1 VTSTVALIARREI
14 VTRVQQRSYR
24 IGLLVVLLLAVLG
37 CTIPSLF
44 RNGSSTQH
52 YDVGVVADPVP
63 GLSRS
68 LAAVAQSQGVTITVH
83 HASTDEA
90 RAEVRNGDWDVA
102 VLPDRRVVADQTT
115 GTAVKVVESAY
126 QLASTIGRLHRA
138 GLSNK
143 AISGALIVTPL
154 HVDGAKSGSDVQRQ
168 TIAIIA
174 VVVLFS
180 QLITF
185 CTWVAMGVV
194 EEKSSRVVEL
204 VLSAVRPLQLLA
216 GKLIGIGTLAAAQVL
231 LLGTVALIAASAA
244 RTLTIPASGIASVAV
259 AFVGF
264 LLGFAFFSALA
275 AALASTVSRQEEVSG
290 VMAPVTIMLMLCY
303 GAGFGAAFS
312 SGSTFARIVSVV
324 PPFSAIAMPARI
336 ARGPVPVIDLVLAV
350 VLLAAAA
357 TGILAV
363 AARIYRASVLHSG
376 TRVSLRRAWQGEAV
390 AELG

>member
-1 VTSTVALIARREI
+1 MTANWWSSTLLVARREWNERI
-14 VTRVQQRSYR
+14 GARSYR
-24 IGLLVVLLLAVLG
+24 ITTIVLVLAVVLAVG
-37 CTIPSLF
+37 IPALVS
-44 RNGSSTQH
+44 GPSKPH
-52 YDVGVVADPVP
+52 KVGVVGGAQGIATVREAGAVIKQQVQPVP
-63 GLSRS
+63 FAGVTAATSRLRSGDLSAVYVVGRRVLIKQTPAGGTSSPALADAIAQLGAGGHAAAPVAAALPVSGLEPAAKP
-68 LAAVAQSQGVTITVH
+68 LATRLTGMAVAILIYILVLTYGQRIT
-83 HASTDEA
+83 S
-90 RAEVRNGDWDVA
+90 
-102 VLPDRRVVADQTT
+102 
-115 GTAVKVVESAY
+115 
-126 QLASTIGRLHRA
+126 
-138 GLSNK
+138 
-143 AISGALIVTPL
+143 
-154 HVDGAKSGSDVQRQ
+154 
-168 TIAIIA
+168 
-174 VVVLFS
+174 
-180 QLITF
+180 
-185 CTWVAMGVV
+185 GVV